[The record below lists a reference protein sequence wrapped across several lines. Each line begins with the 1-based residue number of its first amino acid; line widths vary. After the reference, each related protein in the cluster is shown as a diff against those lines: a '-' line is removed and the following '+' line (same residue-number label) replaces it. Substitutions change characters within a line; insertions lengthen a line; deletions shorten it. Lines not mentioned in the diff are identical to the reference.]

1 MQSRIPG
8 QAESPR
14 NGQRGRRGSVV
25 VGLGLAALATYLGL
39 GLFSL
44 KQSYDREMEFARQ
57 TQINI
62 ARALEDHARGVIDKI
77 DTVLVASRLRLTQ
90 ALPGEKAHAV
100 QVNPVLASYLAL
112 IGEAQSLRVTDATG
126 RFVYDATGQ
135 LPSVVVG
142 DRAYFQR
149 NKNEPAGGLVIS
161 EPLFARITNNWVI
174 TLSRRLASRDGAF
187 SGLVQAAVRAEY
199 FENFYASL
207 KFGSV
212 RSVTLIDDRLRMVA
226 RYPSV
231 AEQLGQAIGSDTLRG
246 IVDRGEREAVY
257 TARSGVDGVERL
269 YVVRRV
275 GDYPLYIL
283 TGHATADILTNW
295 RQQVTW
301 SVLSATLLALM
312 LAGWIIVWLRTYAE
326 ARRMARG
333 MTEAYQTT
341 VLRTRALLDSLPDP
355 AWLTDREQRL
365 IAVNEAFCRAC
376 GSLPEDVLGCGVDSV
391 WPQPMASVLLALDGK
406 ALETQKQQ
414 RLEGGYPMSG
424 GRVSYYE
431 CISTPV
437 LDEHHQLA
445 GVAGVARDIT
455 QIREDRQR
463 IRHLAEHD
471 QLTDLPNR
479 LLLSNRMAHALAR
492 AVHDRV
498 QIAVLFLDLDHFK
511 DINDTLGHEVGDR
524 LLQQVAQRLRA
535 SLDERDT
542 ISRQGGDEFAV
553 LLQDFGSVSRVA
565 FIAERLIVAL
575 GQPFQIGEHELLVGV
590 SIGVSIYPDDGSDI
604 GSLLKNADTAMYQ
617 AKAAGGNTYRF
628 FTAEMNTRVSARV
641 ALETALRRA
650 IQQNEFLLHYQP
662 QVDARSGETIG
673 VEALVRWKHPEQG
686 EISPARFIPIAEESN
701 LINPLG
707 EWVLREACRQN
718 AEWIARG
725 FAPVVVAVNLSAVQ
739 LRQPSLA
746 PLVAKVLAETG
757 LEARWLELEIT
768 ESAFIQDNEHII
780 ETLRALKALGVK
792 LSVDDFGTGY
802 SSLGYLKQL
811 PVDRIKIDQSFVRDL
826 PHNEDDIAITRAV
839 IGIAT
844 SLRKE
849 VIAEGVEKD
858 EQRQFLLAEG
868 CVLQQGYHFSRPLPA
883 AALEGMFSRV

>member
-1 MQSRIPG
+1 MQSRTPG
-8 QAESPR
+8 QAASPR
-14 NGQRGRRGSVV
+14 NGLRGRRGSVV
-25 VGLGLAALATYLGL
+25 VGLGLAALATYVGL

-44 KQSYDREMEFARQ
+44 KQSYDRELEFARQ
-57 TQINI
+57 TQVNI
-62 ARALEDHARGVIDKI
+62 ARALEDHARGVMDKI
-77 DTVLVASRLRLTQ
+77 DTVLVTTRLRLSEPLTGESQ
-90 ALPGEKAHAV
+90 ATDKI
-100 QVNPVLASYLAL
+100 NTVLASYLAL
-112 IGEAQSLRVTDATG
+112 IGEAQSLRVADAAG
-126 RFVYDATGQ
+126 GFIYDASGQ
-135 LPSVVVG
+135 LSPATIG
-142 DRAYFQR
+142 DRDYFLR
-149 NKNEPAGGLVIS
+149 NKEDAEAGLVVSQPI
-161 EPLFARITNNWVI
+161 FARITNNWVI
-174 TLSRRLASRDGAF
+174 TLSRRLNRGDGSFA
-187 SGLVQAAVRAEY
+187 GLVQAAVRAEY
-199 FENFYASL
+199 FEDFYASL
-207 KFGSV
+207 KFGSA
-212 RSVTLIDDRLRMVA
+212 RTVTLIDDQLRMVA
-226 RYPSV
+226 RYPAFS
-231 AEQLGQAIGSDTLRG
+231 AKLGQPIVSEQLRG
-246 IVDRGEREAVY
+246 IVERREAEGIY
-257 TARSGVDGVERL
+257 TAHSGVDGIERL

-275 GDYPLYIL
+275 GAYPLYIL
-283 TGHATADILTNW
+283 TGHATEDILANW
-295 RQQVTW
+295 RQQVVW
-301 SVLSATLLALM
+301 SASSAAILAIL
-312 LAGWIIVWLRTYAE
+312 LAGWIFVWLRTYTQAE
-326 ARRMARG
+326 RLARG

-376 GSLPEDVLGCGVDSV
+376 ERTPEDALGRGVEAV
-391 WPQPMASVLLALDGK
+391 WPQPMANVLQALDGK
-406 ALETQKQQ
+406 ALETQNQQ
-414 RLEGGYPMSG
+414 RLEGGYPMPG

-431 CISTPV
+431 CIATPV
-437 LDEHHQLA
+437 LDEHHHLA

-455 QIREDRQR
+455 QIRENQLR
-463 IRHLAEHD
+463 IQHLAEHD

-479 LLLSNRMAHALAR
+479 LQLSNRMAQALSR

-511 DINDTLGHEVGDR
+511 DINDTLGHEIGDL

-575 GQPFQIGEHELLVGV
+575 SQPFQIGEHELQAGV
-590 SIGVSIYPDDGSDI
+590 SIGVCIYPEDGSDI

-650 IQQNEFLLHYQP
+650 IQKNEFLLHYQP
-662 QVDARSGETIG
+662 QVDARSGEVIG
-673 VEALVRWKHPEQG
+673 VEALVRWKPPEQG

-757 LEARWLELEIT
+757 LDARWLELEIT

-826 PHNEDDIAITRAV
+826 PHDEDDIAITRAV

-849 VIAEGVEKD
+849 VIAEGVEKE

-868 CVLQQGYHFSRPLPA
+868 CVLQQGFHFSRPQPA
-883 AALEGMFSRV
+883 PVVEGMFSHA